1 MFESFTDRARRA
13 VVLAQEEA
21 RFLDH
26 DHIGPEHLLLGV
38 IHEESYA
45 ATALGSILPTLHD
58 GRDKVRENLGQTGGS
73 PSAHLPFTPEAKRTL
88 ELSLLQAS
96 RLGHGNVG
104 PEHILLGLL
113 GEEGG
118 ATFRILAQLGAD
130 PSSVQSDVI
139 EALSG
144 HED

>member
-1 MFESFTDRARRA
+1 M
-13 VVLAQEEA
+13 LAQEEA

-26 DHIGPEHLLLGV
+26 DHIGTAHLLLGV

-45 ATALGSILPTLHD
+45 ATALGSVLPTLQD
-58 GRDKVRENLGQTGGS
+58 GRDMVRESIGQTGGS
-73 PSAHLPFTPEAKRTL
+73 PSGHLPFTPEAKRTL
-88 ELSLLQAS
+88 ELSLLEAS
-96 RLGHGNVG
+96 RLGHSNVG

-113 GEEGG
+113 DEEGG
-118 ATFRILAQLGAD
+118 AALRILVQLGAD